1 MIIFNNVTKQFED
14 DPTQGLRDISF
25 RIEPNEFVYLIG
37 SSGAGKSTI
46 FNLIIGE
53 KKPTKGTVIVD
64 RQNISMAS
72 RGAIMK
78 LRRSIGYIFQ
88 DFKLLP
94 KKTVEENIAFILEVM
109 GYDKYEIGKRV
120 TASLR
125 LVGLSKK
132 ADSYPHE
139 LSGGERQRV
148 AIARAVVH
156 SPKIILADEPTGNLD
171 NKISQGIIELLEK
184 IHEADTTIVVATHN
198 LAMVNSYP
206 HRALLIEHGRL
217 ISDSTGRKFEDAFVP
232 TPTLGVSE

>member
-1 MIIFNNVTKQFED
+1 MIIFNNVSKQFED
-14 DPTQGLRDISF
+14 DPSQGLRDVSF
-25 RIEPNEFVYLIG
+25 RITPNEFVYLIG

-53 KKPTKGTVIVD
+53 KKSTKGTVIVD

-72 RGAIMK
+72 RGAITK
-78 LRRSIGYIFQ
+78 LRRSIGYVFQ

-132 ADSYPHE
+132 ADNYPHE

-184 IHEADTTIVVATHN
+184 IHEADTTILVATHN

-206 HRALLIEHGRL
+206 HRSLLIEHGRL
-217 ISDSTGRKFEDAFVP
+217 ISDSTGRKFEEAFMP
-232 TPTLGVSE
+232 TVGESAQ